1 MEVYLSIEVSK
12 LTHTD
17 SYPYISTT
25 LVICLAE
32 KLSFVLNSRVFHQLF
47 AACKHRNAL
56 KI

>member
-1 MEVYLSIEVSK
+1 MYKYMEVYLSIEVSK

-32 KLSFVLNSRVFHQLF
+32 NSRVFHQLF